1 MPEVVLD
8 ASALLALLNA
18 EPGAKLVAE
27 ALPEAAVSAV
37 NFSEVVA
44 KLSEASMP
52 EEAIRDTLQGLSLE
66 VVPFDLDQA
75 YEAGLLRSAT
85 RRVGLSLGDL
95 GCLSLARRLNLP
107 ALTADQ
113 TWERLSVDA
122 RVRVIR

>member
-18 EPGAKLVAE
+18 EPGAELVAE

-113 TWERLSVDA
+113 TWERLSADA